1 MRTIAVMN
9 NKGGVGKTVTCINL
23 ADILVR
29 EHGKRVVLVDCD
41 GQRNL
46 TRFFLPDFAYTDEPT
61 VYDVLFDG
69 GHTVWSENLQ
79 EIREGL
85 RILPGDSALYSLD
98 VAAVTGAAGGRPKE
112 HMMRALRDI
121 RDCAIEDGD
130 TDYMIFDCP
139 PGFTV
144 ASCAALMAAEEVII
158 PTLMDGFSISG
169 MADLL
174 AQIRSIRSA
183 NQSIRI
189 GGILVT
195 QWHNSEVVKQG
206 VTMLKGKHL
215 PVYKQAIRRTDKV
228 PESTFDSSPIV
239 LYSPGSS
246 ASQDYR
252 AWAKE
257 IVEQEVQHG

>member
-1 MRTIAVMN
+1 
-9 NKGGVGKTVTCINL
+9 
-23 ADILVR
+23 
-29 EHGKRVVLVDCD
+29 
-41 GQRNL
+41 
-46 TRFFLPDFAYTDEPT
+46 
-61 VYDVLFDG
+61 
-69 GHTVWSENLQ
+69 
-79 EIREGL
+79 
-85 RILPGDSALYSLD
+85 
-98 VAAVTGAAGGRPKE
+98 
-112 HMMRALRDI
+112 MRALRDI

-239 LYSPGSS
+239 RYSPGSS

>member
-29 EHGKRVVLVDCD
+29 EHGKRVVLGDCD

-46 TRFFLPDFAYTDEPT
+46 SRFFLPDFTYADEPT
-61 VYDVLFDG
+61 VYDILSG
-69 GHTVWSENLQ
+69 QGHSVWGMNLQ

-85 RILPGDSALYSLD
+85 RLLPGDSALYSLD
-98 VAAVTGAAGGRPKE
+98 VSAVKGTEERPREK
-112 HMMRALRDI
+112 MLRALRDL
-121 RDCAIEDGD
+121 RDCAVEDGD
-130 TDYMIFDCP
+130 VDYMIFDCP

-144 ASCAALMAAEEVII
+144 ASCAALMAADEVII
-158 PTLMDGFSISG
+158 PTLMDGFSITG

-174 AQIRSIRSA
+174 AQIRSIRAA
-183 NQSIRI
+183 NQRIRI
-189 GGILVT
+189 AGILVT

-206 VTMLKGKHL
+206 VQLLKAKGL

-228 PESTFDSSPIV
+228 PESTFGSSPIV
-239 LYSPGSS
+239 LYSPGSA

-252 AWAKE
+252 AWVRE
-257 IVEQEVQHG
+257 LVEQEVQHG